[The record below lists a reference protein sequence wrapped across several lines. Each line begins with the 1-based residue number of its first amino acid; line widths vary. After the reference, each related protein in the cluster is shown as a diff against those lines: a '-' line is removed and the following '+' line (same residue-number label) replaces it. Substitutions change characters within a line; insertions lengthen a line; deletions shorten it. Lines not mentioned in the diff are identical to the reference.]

1 MPWFSFDLNNFAYS
15 FLSVLF
21 EGVPFLLLGSIIS
34 GFVDVFVSPERMARL
49 LPGRGV
55 GAVFLSGVLGLIFPM
70 CECGSVIVIRRFIR
84 KGLPLSAAVTYMLA
98 SPIVSPIVAVSTYA
112 AFRGQSPL
120 VMTVLRLALGYFLA
134 VGVGLIVR
142 TVKPASILLPAMLG
156 QTTARRRSG
165 LSVAAAPT
173 QDFSDLAASSSVSQK
188 LLLAVQSATADFL
201 DVAFFLIIGAVIAS
215 IFNTAI
221 DQKLILPLAANAPLA
236 IGSMMILR
244 FLLAICSTT
253 DAFIAATF
261 RTFPFAAKLAFLVF
275 GPLFDFKLLF
285 LYGAL
290 FKRRLIFLFG
300 IVMFVLVGLICW
312 RIGAAVPSL

>member
-1 MPWFSFDLNNFAYS
+1 MPWFDNFAFS

-142 TVKPASILLPAMLG
+142 TVKPASILLPGMLG

>member
-1 MPWFSFDLNNFAYS
+1 MPWFDNFAFS

>member
-1 MPWFSFDLNNFAYS
+1 MPWFDNFAFS

-300 IVMFVLVGLICW
+300 IVMFVLVGLICC
-312 RIGAAVPSL
+312 RIAGMQFLRI